1 MSIDGLPKGYLFR
14 GEWYIKGYGVGPRGR
29 ASPYKDQICRVP
41 PTPTPTPHPLAADVR
56 RIKTPLLR
64 LPISSWSS
72 LQVKEVFGAGTACVV
87 CPVNRILYEGQVRKA
102 KTKKG

>member
-1 MSIDGLPKGYLFR
+1 MVNGTLKGKGLALGAEPPR
-14 GEWYIKGYGVGPRGR
+14 IKIRFVEY
-29 ASPYKDQICRVP
+29 P
-41 PTPTPTPHPLAADVR
+41 PPPPPPPHPLAADVR
-56 RIKTPLLR
+56 RIKTPLPK
-64 LPISSWSS
+64 LPISLWSS

>member
-1 MSIDGLPKGYLFR
+1 MNGTLKGEGLALGAEPPR
-14 GEWYIKGYGVGPRGR
+14 IKIRFVEYP
-29 ASPYKDQICRVP
+29 QP
-41 PTPTPTPHPLAADVR
+41 PPPPPHPLAADVR
-56 RIKTPLLR
+56 RIKMPLLK

-102 KTKKG
+102 KIKKGW

>member
-1 MSIDGLPKGYLFR
+1 MNGTLKGKGLALGAEPPR
-14 GEWYIKGYGVGPRGR
+14 IKIRFVEYPQ
-29 ASPYKDQICRVP
+29 PPPP
-41 PTPTPTPHPLAADVR
+41 PTHPLAADVR
-56 RIKTPLLR
+56 RIKMPLLK

-102 KTKKG
+102 KTKKGW

>member
-1 MSIDGLPKGYLFR
+1 MVNGTLKGKGLALGVEPPR
-14 GEWYIKGYGVGPRGR
+14 IKIRFVEYP
-29 ASPYKDQICRVP
+29 QP
-41 PTPTPTPHPLAADVR
+41 PPPPPHPLAADVR
-56 RIKTPLLR
+56 RIKMPLLK

-102 KTKKG
+102 KTKEGW

>member
-1 MSIDGLPKGYLFR
+1 MNGTLKGKGLALGVEPPR
-14 GEWYIKGYGVGPRGR
+14 IKIRFVEYP
-29 ASPYKDQICRVP
+29 QLP
-41 PTPTPTPHPLAADVR
+41 PPPPHPLAADVR
-56 RIKTPLLR
+56 RIKMPLLK

-102 KTKKG
+102 KTKEGW